1 MKPAQSTAGGPQA
14 PDREAFAACACGNAP
29 STGGWLS
36 RLSRW
41 RCAIGWAVYLAIAV
55 LVVAFAGAAAAQPPA
70 PGAAPAAPVDA
81 GALYATHCAS
91 CHGPDRFGLMGP
103 ALLPESLERLRRP
116 AAAETIAKG
125 RPATQMAAF
134 SPALTKAEID
144 ALVAYIYTP
153 PATKPVWTEADIRA
167 SRVVHRTRDSLPDRP
182 SFTADPM
189 NLFVVVEA
197 GDQHASILDGDRF
210 ERLARFPTRY
220 ALHGGPKF
228 SPDGRY
234 VYFASRDGWISKY
247 DLWNL
252 AMVAEVRAGLNTRNA
267 AVSGDGRYVMVGN
280 YLPHTLVV
288 LDADLDLV
296 KVMPV
301 VDREGKA
308 TSRVSA
314 VYDATPRKSFVV
326 ALKDISEV
334 WAVSYDPK
342 APYIR
347 IGVIHDCQYREGAF
361 IPAFLNPRR
370 TILADTLDDFF
381 FTQDYSEVMGA
392 SREAGKGQVVQLDVR
407 RKIADLDLPGMPHL
421 GSGITFRHGGRTV
434 MATPNLKEG
443 VVSVIDTKTWKP
455 VKQIR
460 TNGPGFFMRSHDATP
475 YAWTDSMMGPRKD
488 TLQVIDKR
496 TLEIAGEVT
505 PSPGKTAAHI
515 EFDRYGKHALASVWE
530 NDGAIVVY
538 DAATLK
544 EVKRLPAS
552 KPVGKYNVWN
562 KITREAGTSH

>member
-1 MKPAQSTAGGPQA
+1 MIDVRSADAGPS
-14 PDREAFAACACGNAP
+14 ACGCAAGAA
-29 STGGWLS
+29 SGGALA

-55 LVVAFAGAAAAQPPA
+55 LVVAFAGAAAAQSPA
-70 PGAAPAAPVDA
+70 SPAAPAAAIDA
-81 GALYATHCAS
+81 RALYATHCAA

-103 ALLPESLERLRRP
+103 ALLPESLERLRKP

-134 SPALTKAEID
+134 SPALSKAEID
-144 ALVAYIYTP
+144 ALVAYVYSP

-167 SRVVHRTRDSLPDRP
+167 SRVVHRTRDSLPDKP
-182 SFTADPM
+182 SFTADPL

-197 GDQHASILDGDRF
+197 GDHHASILDGDRF

-228 SPDGRY
+228 SPDGRF

-267 AVSGDGRYVMVGN
+267 AVSGDGKYVMVGN
-280 YLPHTLVV
+280 YLPHSVVV
-288 LDADLDLV
+288 LDADLELV
-296 KVMPV
+296 KVMPA

-326 ALKDISEV
+326 ALKDIPEV
-334 WAVSYDPK
+334 WEVSYDPK
-342 APYIR
+342 APDIP
-347 IGVIHDCQYREGAF
+347 IGVIHDFQYREGAF
-361 IPAFLNPRR
+361 VPAFLNARR
-370 TILADTLDDFF
+370 TILAETLDDFF

-421 GSGITFRHGGRTV
+421 GSGITFDYGGRRV

-443 VVSVIDTKTWKP
+443 VVSVIDMKTWKP

-475 YAWTDSMMGPRKD
+475 YAWIDSMMGARKD

-496 TLEIAGEVT
+496 TLAVAGEVT

-515 EFDRYGKHALASVWE
+515 EFDRYGKYALASVWE